1 MDLNGEHT
9 FLCGYQRIRR
19 YGSTQ
24 DLNSPS
30 TSSSGYRKPI
40 QIIPH
45 RVDPSDTL
53 QSLELKYNSNMYEI
67 KRLNRLWSNDSLHC
81 KTIINIPI
89 YDSSNVGTP
98 INSAAQT
105 PTAEN
110 SNKKF
115 NPKKKPIAAAANIGN
130 RAANLEVVNE
140 TESLED
146 FFKRIDSSVKQ
157 TQKSVKKLI
166 KKAG

>member
-30 TSSSGYRKPI
+30 TSSSGLRKAS

-45 RVDPSDTL
+45 RVEPSDTL

-67 KRLNRLWSNDSLHC
+67 KRINRLWSNDSLHC

-89 YDSSNVGTP
+89 YDSPISQSHAGTP
-98 INSAAQT
+98 ITSAAQT
-105 PTAEN
+105 PTDG
-110 SNKKF
+110 SKKF
-115 NPKKKPIAAAANIGN
+115 NPKKKIVGNSAAA
-130 RAANLEVVNE
+130 AANLEVVNE
-140 TESLED
+140 SETLED

-157 TQKSVKKLI
+157 TQKSVKRLI